1 VERQSLDE
9 LRGMLQRNNLISNI
23 SPSLLE
29 AAGLSNIDTSSLS
42 VGLPATPGYALE
54 RDVLGGAGELEL
66 FMDPAKKRRLQGA
79 NARVSGSKPARGS
92 KDSGSKGSGNKG
104 NGSVSQ
110 GSALGKRGGR
120 DSVTLLRGEP
130 ERPQS
135 AKIGVGDVSV
145 RDVSAK
151 GGGARS
157 DVRVGTGKS
166 VELQVLPRIEL
177 QVLPRVGTA
186 MSGGSRVEMG
196 DVGSGGAVDFV
207 PELQS
212 AIKLPDIH

>member
-9 LRGMLQRNNLISNI
+9 LRCMLQRNNLISNI

-42 VGLPATPGYALE
+42 LGLPATLGYALE
-54 RDVLGGAGELEL
+54 RDVLGGAAELEL
-66 FMDPAKKRRLQGA
+66 FMDPAKKRRLQSA

-92 KDSGSKGSGNKG
+92 KGGGSKG
-104 NGSVSQ
+104 NGSLSL
-110 GSALGKRGGR
+110 GSALGKSGGR
-120 DSVTLLRGEP
+120 DSVTFLHGEP
-130 ERPQS
+130 ERPRS
-135 AKIGVGDVSV
+135 AENGVRYVSV

-151 GGGARS
+151 GGSARS

-177 QVLPRVGTA
+177 QVLPRIGTA
-186 MSGGSRVEMG
+186 TSGGSGVEMG
-196 DVGSGGAVDFV
+196 GVGSEGAVDFV

-212 AIKLPDIH
+212 ATKLPDIH